1 MVVRFVP
8 EEFETDGG
16 KRATLL
22 MQEHA
27 ADIIL
32 ALKAHSSLCLQW
44 MDVERSAYLLQLSED
59 IYDLL
64 GDGDSPVVA
73 LSKKTHEL

>member
-1 MVVRFVP
+1 MVVRFIP

-16 KRATLL
+16 RRATLL

-44 MDVERSAYLLQLSED
+44 MDVERSAYLMQLAEE

-64 GDGDSPVVA
+64 GAGNKEDS
-73 LSKKTHEL
+73 

>member
-1 MVVRFVP
+1 MVVRFIP
-8 EEFETDGG
+8 EEFDTDGG

-32 ALKAHSSLCLQW
+32 ALKAHAALYLQW
-44 MDVERSAYLLQLSED
+44 MDVEHSAYLSQLAEE

-64 GDGDSPVVA
+64 GAGNKEDS
-73 LSKKTHEL
+73 